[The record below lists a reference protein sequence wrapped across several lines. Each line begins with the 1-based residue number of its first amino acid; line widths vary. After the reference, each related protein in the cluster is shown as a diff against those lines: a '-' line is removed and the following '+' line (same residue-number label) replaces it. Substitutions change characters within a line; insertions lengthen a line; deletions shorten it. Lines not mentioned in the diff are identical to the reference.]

1 MVHFFA
7 LGVTMTEIFIG
18 HSFNMF
24 TIIIGQT
31 ALVFVCMLLIFNIP
45 CQGNLALA
53 VFITF
58 LQGFVGMCFGN
69 FFKFLSKFHHS
80 FKRFNNFR
88 FTNNHYMRQRSHSSQ
103 SFTSQFYSA
112 FSYGRDLLAHRR
124 LIFLLTYLYFE
135 TCYLIDF
142 DFKLLIGMPFYLRNI
157 AYSMPVTYAIE
168 SLRSIFARGWGI
180 ERPDVYAGIL
190 ISIAWIISLLV
201 LCLVIIRSRKY
212 TS

>member
-1 MVHFFA
+1 
-7 LGVTMTEIFIG
+7 
-18 HSFNMF
+18 
-24 TIIIGQT
+24 
-31 ALVFVCMLLIFNIP
+31 
-45 CQGNLALA
+45 
-53 VFITF
+53 
-58 LQGFVGMCFGN
+58 
-69 FFKFLSKFHHS
+69 
-80 FKRFNNFR
+80 
-88 FTNNHYMRQRSHSSQ
+88 MRQRSHSSQ